1 MVKHTQH
8 KMHHFWESC
17 GGLVVRI
24 PSFCCQGPGST
35 PAWRTEILKAVCTCR
50 KLLLLFL
57 QFLSVQLSG
66 ANHIHAAVQPF
77 VWRTS
82 PQTDPLS
89 PFPANPSAVG
99 VLPSAFCLSELT
111 TAGPLT
117 DGLEQG
123 LSLSDRPASL
133 HVSSGFLWQQVSE
146 LPP

>member
-1 MVKHTQH
+1 
-8 KMHHFWESC
+8 MH
-17 GGLVVRI
+17 VQKI
-24 PSFCCQGPGST
+24 
-35 PAWRTEILKAVCTCR
+35 III
-50 KLLLLFL
+50 L

-66 ANHIHAAVQPF
+66 VNHIHAAMPPF

-89 PFPANPSAVG
+89 PLPTNPSAVG
-99 VLPSAFCLSELT
+99 VPPSAFCLSELT

-123 LSLSDRPASL
+123 LSLCDRPASL
-133 HVSSGFLWQQVSE
+133 RVSSGLLWQQVSE